1 MGAREQGSTEGST
14 EGKGMGSL
22 DGDSAWR
29 LRDGGNFIADDRED
43 VFRGHLWQIL
53 DRAIFLPHLQ
63 IGTPRKPAISEQNC
77 RIGPVRKSSSD
88 SVTRQLCRC

>member
-53 DRAIFLPHLQ
+53 DRAAHLPTNLQ
-63 IGTPRKPAISEQNC
+63 LGTPRKPAISVQNR
-77 RIGPVRKSSSD
+77 RIG
-88 SVTRQLCRC
+88 RQKVLKR